1 MVRRGA
7 NWQLG
12 EWRREEEGNGRKR
25 TNFTKITQRALYFLR
40 EEEEEMGRRKE
51 GVQKIAMMKGVGGEE
66 ERLEGGGEGSCGL
79 GVEDEL

>member
-12 EWRREEEGNGRKR
+12 GGGGGEWAEKDKLYKNHPEG
-25 TNFTKITQRALYFLR
+25 IYFLR

-79 GVEDEL
+79 GVGS